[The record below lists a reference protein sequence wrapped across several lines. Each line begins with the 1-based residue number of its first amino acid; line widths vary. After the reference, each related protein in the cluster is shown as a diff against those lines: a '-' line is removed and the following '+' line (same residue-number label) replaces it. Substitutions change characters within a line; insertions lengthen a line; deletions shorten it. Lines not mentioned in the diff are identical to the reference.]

1 MERELRCYCTV
12 SSLSEEVSFR
22 EERYIDTAQPLLPSF
37 FNILF
42 MKVTHEIAA
51 YTATVNLFFYLKWSM
66 GPELMLSLRIG
77 EPDG

>member
-42 MKVTHEIAA
+42 MNIYYNV
-51 YTATVNLFFYLKWSM
+51 V
-66 GPELMLSLRIG
+66 
-77 EPDG
+77 D